1 MRRRP
6 LPSSPSAHDAPIA
19 VINTTPLIDVMLVLL
34 VMVVICIP
42 MMNHKIAIP
51 LPATGPSANHPPLV
65 ARVDLDAAGG
75 LRWDGMPTDLASLP
89 ARLADLQ
96 RRDPLAQL
104 QLSADGEA
112 RYEDYDRLLAVV
124 KRAGIER
131 LGLVGNEAF
140 AHDLDR

>member
-6 LPSSPSAHDAPIA
+6 LPSFAIGNDAPIA
-19 VINTTPLIDVMLVLL
+19 TINTTPLIDVMLVLL

-51 LPATGPSANHPPLV
+51 LPAVDPSAQPQPLV

-75 LRWDGMPTDLASLP
+75 LRWNGAPTSLASLP
-89 ARLADLQ
+89 ARLADLK
-96 RRDPLAQL
+96 RGDPEAQL
-104 QLSADGEA
+104 QLSADGEV
-112 RYEDYDRLLAVV
+112 RYEQYDRLLAVV
-124 KRAGIER
+124 KRAGVER

-140 AHDLDR
+140 ARALDR